1 MTIYDLSVKDNKGQ
15 DVSLSQYKGKV
26 LLIVNTATKCGFTPQ
41 YKALE
46 ALYKKYKDSGFEIL
60 DFPSNQFF
68 HQAPGSDEEIDQFA
82 TINYGTTFPRFQKI
96 EVNGNG
102 ESPLYAYLKSV
113 LPGRISWNFNKF
125 LVKADGTV
133 YKRYASPV
141 TPDKIEADIAALL
154 GKEGVSAEITKKPE
168 VKEITTLTLAMLTG
182 CPPLR
187 HREVGP
193 SKSQDCLRRA
203 QLVGRRQR
211 PHLRGP
217 RHQGRPG
224 ALSPREGKTHPDHGR
239 GRHQSLG
246 PRTRQVSHK
255 KTLPRER

>member
-182 CPPLR
+182 CPHCAIAKLALQKAKIAYAELNWSDDANDPTFEALGIKAVPVLLVPEKGKLTQITGEDAIKVWA
-187 HREVGP
+187 REHA
-193 SKSQDCLRRA
+193 K
-203 QLVGRRQR
+203 
-211 PHLRGP
+211 
-217 RHQGRPG
+217 
-224 ALSPREGKTHPDHGR
+224 
-239 GRHQSLG
+239 
-246 PRTRQVSHK
+246 
-255 KTLPRER
+255 